1 MVTLNFNLFH
11 RLKDRLNEHA
21 TLLSIIF
28 MAAGITFLTVAL
40 ISIFLNI
47 YNPALISSVINGS
60 EVSLLIFTGVLLIG
74 VSRIFYNEPKGLNI
88 VAHITVISIIIWIM
102 YLFIFFYVRI
112 MALSPSRTPFY
123 ISFLSNLQN
132 SVIVESLRILLI
144 SALITYAVTFF
155 FLFLFSRS
163 LAKFSPITLGIGLIF
178 GLTLVGDIMTG
189 TMNNEFYGNLVSI
202 SGSNVME
209 NFLTFSIILISLGLT
224 VAFISYFFPKV
235 NFLKLFFTLLIMA
248 LLLQLAFFYETSI
261 AYLSGTL
268 YDFMHSRYFIS
279 PVIEGCLEI
288 LLYAVIC
295 FIALEFSGSIKN
307 RRSILELLSILIPV
321 SGIAFIMLIVLKLI
335 GSSVFTGYISIN
347 AGSAMVLYFMLI
359 FTGTLTIFF
368 SRTKLNKHG
377 NFYPVVFPIL
387 ILAIPMIGMFSINN
401 TMNFQILLIYTI
413 IIITSAIFIADTL
426 SIVLSSLK
434 LPVMGK
440 LSISYIVEEADINVP
455 EVEEKP
461 SDQVIIDDTV
471 RKPIPKYWIGK
482 RIWGYPINEINDSFD
497 PSFFHLFGVSS
508 SGTFLRLSILVLKQY
523 SSHGNKLA
531 FDNNII
537 GLMERRFN
545 GLTKLNG
552 IKNIQ
557 QVLEIHSNS
566 AALYMENQDNYKDAP
581 PVVILEYIERRELT
595 SLDWSLGDL
604 KSRQVFFKV
613 VMDILSSLEKAHS
626 MGIIHGNICLSNVFI
641 GGNTRLSEFS
651 QVIGSDPNLD
661 SLILSGNIWV
671 KLGGFGGEVFDP
683 YQYKEIFGFIPYYH
697 PPEYAVRNLPA
708 ASSWDIYEISCL
720 MYELLSGN
728 IRHNNRKGNLWARIN
743 FIRAKI
749 GNDSLYDTLEPMI
762 ADLGR
767 FKLQPLYEINKNV
780 SIDLWNAIRKGLD
793 PNPKLRFESI
803 SEMKET
809 IVTIF
814 RENYRIG

>member
-1 MVTLNFNLFH
+1 
-11 RLKDRLNEHA
+11 
-21 TLLSIIF
+21 

-47 YNPALISSVINGS
+47 YNAALISSVINGS
-60 EVSLLIFTGVLLIG
+60 EVSFLIFTGVLLIG

-88 VAHITVISIIIWIM
+88 VAHITVISIIIWII

-112 MALSPSRTPFY
+112 MALSSSKTPFY

-144 SALITYAVTFF
+144 SALVTYAVTFF

-163 LAKFSPITLGIGLIF
+163 LTKFSPITLGIGLIF

-224 VAFISYFFPKV
+224 VSFISYFFPKV
-235 NFLKLFFTLLIMA
+235 NFLKLFFILLIMV
-248 LLLQLAFFYETSI
+248 LLLQLTFFYETSM

-295 FIALEFSGSIKN
+295 FIAVEFSGSIKN
-307 RRSILELLSILIPV
+307 RRSILELLSILVPV

-413 IIITSAIFIADTL
+413 IIIISAIFIADTL

-440 LSISYIVEEADINVP
+440 LSISYIVKEADINVP

-626 MGIIHGNICLSNVFI
+626 MGIIHGNICSLNVFI

-651 QVIGSDPNLD
+651 RVIGSDPNLD
-661 SLILSGNIWV
+661 SLILSDNIGV

-708 ASSWDIYEISCL
+708 APSWDIYEISCL
-720 MYELLSGN
+720 IYELLSSN

-762 ADLGR
+762 ADLAR